1 MASSIDYV
9 LYACEQMRL
18 AGMITY
24 KKMFGEYAI
33 YCDGKCFAL
42 ICDNQL
48 FINPTKAGLS
58 LMPNAAMGIPYE
70 GAKPRI
76 LLEDVDDTEFL
87 SRLVRDTCA
96 ELPMP
101 KPKKKRSVNQYD
113 EKS

>member
-1 MASSIDYV
+1 MASSVDYV
-9 LYACEQMRL
+9 LYVCEQMSL
-18 AGMITY
+18 AGEITY

-48 FINPTKAGLS
+48 FINPTKAGLA
-58 LMPNAAMGIPYE
+58 LLPQAAMGIPYD

-76 LLEDVDDTEFL
+76 LIEDVEDRDFL
-87 SRLVRDTCA
+87 CRLVEETCA

-101 KPKKKRSVNQYD
+101 KPKKKK
-113 EKS
+113 EK